1 MNDRE
6 QELRAAAEK
15 AGQGHLFQFWESL
28 PEERRSKLLDVCAG
42 IDFQLVAQLARD
54 LQSSSAAGDADSS
67 TAQSAPEPP
76 ELFPLER
83 DAQAQN
89 SAAKAR
95 AVGEQLL
102 RAGRLG
108 YVLVAGGQASRLGYD
123 GPKGNFPVGPVSERT
138 LFEVHARRLL
148 AASRRYGSKSP
159 WYVMTSR
166 ANDATTRETFERNA
180 YFGMDKGDVF
190 FFTQDMLPALDQD
203 GKILMADRDL
213 PFMAPNGHGGSLAA
227 LRSSGALDDMRERG
241 IEEISYFQVDN
252 PLVRPADELF
262 IGLHSQRGAEMSS
275 KAVEKVDPGE
285 KVGVIGRMQ
294 GRMGIIEYSD
304 LAPDLRD
311 SRDASGKLR
320 FRAGNIAVHLLRRD
334 FVESLTKDRLELPWH
349 RAAKVM
355 NVIDED
361 GQPAQRAG
369 TKFETFV
376 FDALGFCNQS
386 VTLEV
391 DRSLEFSPVKNAEGS
406 DSPATARADLCKLW
420 SGWVQRAGLEL
431 PAADENGIVPIEIDP
446 LLAESEEEFVALG
459 ALQPKRHPAGHL
471 YE

>member
-1 MNDRE
+1 MSERE
-6 QELRAAAEK
+6 QALRAAAEN
-15 AGQGHLFQFWESL
+15 ADQGHIFQFWERLSA
-28 PEERRSKLLDVCAG
+28 EQRSGFLDVCAG
-42 IDFQLVAQLARD
+42 IDFELVSQLAAD
-54 LQSSSAAGDADSS
+54 LQTKADAGSAAGPEAS
-67 TAQSAPEPP
+67 TAPEPP

-83 DAQAQN
+83 SGEAQT
-89 SAAKAR
+89 SATQAR
-95 AVGEQLL
+95 ELGEQLL

-123 GPKGNFPVGPVSERT
+123 GPKGNFPVGPVSART

-148 AASRRYGSKSP
+148 AAARKYGSKTP

-166 ANDATTRETFERNA
+166 ANDGTTREIFERNDF
-180 YFGMDKGDVF
+180 FGMDSSDVF
-190 FFTQDMLPALDQD
+190 FFTQDMLPALDES
-203 GKILMADRDL
+203 GKILMAALDL

-262 IGLHSQRGAEMSS
+262 IGLHSQRRAEMSS

-304 LAPDLRD
+304 LAPELRD

-334 FVESLTKDRLELPWH
+334 FVESLTQDRLELPWH

-355 NVIDED
+355 QVIDES

-376 FDALGFCNQS
+376 FDALGFCNES

-391 DRSLEFSPVKNAEGS
+391 DRALEFSPVKNAQGS

-420 SGWVQRAGLEL
+420 SSWAMKAGMEL
-431 PAADENGIVPIEIDP
+431 PAADSDGVVPIEIDP
-446 LLAESEEEFVALG
+446 LLAESEQEFVALG
-459 ALQPKRHPAGHL
+459 ALQPKLHPTGHL